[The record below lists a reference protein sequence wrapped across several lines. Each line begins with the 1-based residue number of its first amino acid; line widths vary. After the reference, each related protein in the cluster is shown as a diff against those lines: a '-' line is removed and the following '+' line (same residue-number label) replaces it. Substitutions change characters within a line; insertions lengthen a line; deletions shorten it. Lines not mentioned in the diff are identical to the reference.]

1 MSMSVRKAGK
11 KRSVIKPALCFL
23 LCAAFLSGCLSGSGT
38 GPGSA
43 ALKTIKEDTDVRESA
58 GEPQTGQETAVSG
71 PAERLTERAKKS
83 LEEKRQPQIME
94 TDWSEYFQGLNGT
107 AVLYDAEENRYLVYN
122 PELAETRRSPCST
135 FKIIS
140 SLLALEN
147 GVIDPENSVRKWSGE
162 YFWNGE
168 WNRDIGFEDAFHASC
183 VWYFRQVVDD
193 IGKER
198 MQEGLDALR
207 YGNCDISDWE
217 GSLNT
222 NNSNRALTGFW
233 IESSLKISP
242 REQTEVMER
251 IFGEDGYASAATGER
266 LKQVMLLQEEDGL
279 SIYGKTGMG
288 KASGVTVDAWYTG
301 FAETPE
307 GNRYFCVWLGQTDG
321 VEVTSVKARE
331 IAVRMINDHWRM
343 E

>member
-1 MSMSVRKAGK
+1 MKMKKGYGK
-11 KRSVIKPALCFL
+11 TKQALCL
-23 LCAAFLSGCLSGSGT
+23 MLCAVLLSGCLAENGVKS
-38 GPGSA
+38 
-43 ALKTIKEDTDVRESA
+43 ESA
-58 GEPQTGQETAVSG
+58 EKSESTAIQKTEEKEEQEEG
-71 PAERLTERAKKS
+71 RM
-83 LEEKRQPQIME
+83 EEAREELAQKRQPEMIE
-94 TDWSEYFQGLNGT
+94 TDWSEYFQGLNGA
-107 AVLYDAEENRYLVYN
+107 AVLYDAEENRYYVYN

-147 GVIDPENSVRKWSGE
+147 GVIDPQNSVREWSGE
-162 YFWNGE
+162 WFWNE
-168 WNRDIGFEDAFHASC
+168 DWNRDIGFEDVFRTSC

-198 MQEGLDALR
+198 MQEGLDGLQ

-217 GSLNT
+217 GRLNT

-251 IFGEDGYASAATGER
+251 IFGEDGYASQETVDR
-266 LKQVMLLQEEDGL
+266 LKQVMLVSEEGGL

-288 KASGVTVDAWYTG
+288 KADGVTVDAWFTG

-307 GNRYFCVWLGQTDG
+307 GNRYFCVYLGQTDG
-321 VEVTSVKARE
+321 REVTSTATKELALRVLT
-331 IAVRMINDHWRM
+331 DHWRM
-343 E
+343 DGI

>member
-1 MSMSVRKAGK
+1 MIVRKTEK

-23 LCAAFLSGCLSGSGT
+23 LCAAFLSGRLSGRGT
-38 GPGSA
+38 ESGSA
-43 ALKTIKEDTDVRESA
+43 ALRAGKEDMAVRESA
-58 GEPQTGQETAVSG
+58 GELQTGQETAVSG
-71 PAERLTERAKKS
+71 PAERLTERTEKN
-83 LEEKRQPQIME
+83 LEEKRQPQIIE
-94 TDWSEYFQGLNGT
+94 TDWSEYFQGLNGA
-107 AVLYDAEENRYLVYN
+107 AVLYDAEENRYYVYN
-122 PELAETRRSPCST
+122 AELAETRRSPCST

-168 WNRDIGFEDAFHASC
+168 WNRDIGFEDAFRTSC

-193 IGKER
+193 IGKDR
-198 MQEGLDALR
+198 MQEGLDALQ
-207 YGNCDISDWE
+207 YGNCDISDWK

-242 REQTEVMER
+242 REQAEVMER
-251 IFGEDGYASAATGER
+251 IFGEDGYASEETIDR

-288 KASGVTVDAWYTG
+288 KAAGVTVDAWFTG

-307 GNRYFCVWLGQTDG
+307 GNRYFCVYLGQTDG
-321 VEVTSVKARE
+321 VEVTSVRARE
-331 IAVRMINDHWRM
+331 IAVRILSDHRGM
-343 E
+343 G